1 MANGLEFDE
10 ETTRKVEALY
20 ETPGVKARR
29 RIIAEKIALKP
40 GEHVIDIGS
49 GPGFLARDMAASVG
63 PSGGVLGVDVSDA
76 MLAMAQTRCEP
87 FGWASFQKGDALE
100 LPAEDN
106 SFDVA
111 VSVQVYEYVQQVDR
125 ALSEM
130 CRILKPGGRALVVSL
145 DWNSLAWHASDEGR
159 MTRVMDEFAAH
170 CAYKSL
176 PVTLGPRMAGAGLT
190 ITDRHV
196 IPQLEAE
203 FDEAS
208 YSAQVIPIVAS
219 FVSARPGIEASEAQ
233 AWADD
238 LREVGGRGE
247 YFFCLNQYLFSAVRS
262 A

>member
-20 ETPGVKARR
+20 ETPGVVERR

-40 GEHVIDIGS
+40 GERVIDIGS
-49 GPGFLARDMAASVG
+49 GPGFLARDMAEVVG
-63 PSGGVLGVDVSDA
+63 PNGSVLGIDVSDA
-76 MLAMAQTRCEP
+76 MLAMAATRCEP
-87 FGWASFQKGDALE
+87 FGGASFRKGDALE

-125 ALSEM
+125 SLSEM
-130 CRILKPGGRALVVSL
+130 CRVLKPGGRAMVVSL
-145 DWNSLAWHASDEGR
+145 DWNSLAWHSQDAIR
-159 MTRVMDEFAAH
+159 MTRIMDEFADH
-170 CAYKSL
+170 CAHKSL
-176 PVTLGPRMAGAGLT
+176 PVTLGPRMARAGLT
-190 ITDRHV
+190 VTDRHV
-196 IPQLEAE
+196 IPQFEAA

-219 FVSARPGIEASEAQ
+219 FVAARPGIDADEAQ

-238 LREVGGRGE
+238 LRDVGVRGE
-247 YFFCLNQYLFSAVRS
+247 YFFCLNQYLFSAVRP

>member
-1 MANGLEFDE
+1 MSNGLQFDE

-20 ETPGVKARR
+20 ETPGVVARR
-29 RIIAEKIALKP
+29 RTIADKIALKP
-40 GEHVIDIGS
+40 GERVIDIGS
-49 GPGFLARDMAASVG
+49 GPGFLARDMAESVG
-63 PSGGVLGVDVSDA
+63 PDGGVLGVDVSDA
-76 MLAMAQTRCEP
+76 MLAMAKARSEP
-87 FGWASFQKGDALE
+87 FGWTSFKKGDALE
-100 LPAEDN
+100 LPADDN

-145 DWNSLAWHASDEGR
+145 DWNSLAWHARDEVR

-176 PVTLGPRMAGAGLT
+176 PSTLGPRMARAGLT

-196 IPQLEAE
+196 IPQFEAE

-208 YSAQVIPIVAS
+208 YSAQLIPIVAS
-219 FVSARPGIEASEAQ
+219 FVAARPGIDAGEAQ

-238 LREVGGRGE
+238 LRNVGARDE
-247 YFFCLNQYLFSAVRS
+247 YFFCLNQYLFSAMRPT
-262 A
+262 

>member
-10 ETTRKVEALY
+10 ETTRQIEAVY
-20 ETPGVKARR
+20 QTPGVVERR

-49 GPGFLARDMAASVG
+49 GPGFLAKDMAESVG
-63 PSGGVLGVDVSDA
+63 SSGGVLGVEVSDA
-76 MLAMAQTRCEP
+76 MLAMAKTRCEP
-87 FGWASFQKGDALE
+87 LNWASFRKGDALE

-145 DWNSLAWHASDEGR
+145 DWNSLAWHAQDEVR

-176 PVTLGPRMAGAGLT
+176 PVTLGSRMTRAGLT

-196 IPQLEAE
+196 IPQFETE

-219 FVSARPGIEASEAQ
+219 FVAARPGIDADEAQ

-238 LREVGGRGE
+238 LREVGKRGD